1 MNGAVG
7 DIGSERKFSDAHLLL
22 LSKFMSAR
30 PLRQVS
36 APYWTELLGETA
48 DAAIETFLQ
57 MGWLV
62 PAPLPEKLDYRFKAT
77 ELKPF
82 LKERGLKVSGRK
94 LELIDRLIATGDAQ
108 IEALVAELDIH
119 RCSAAGRTA
128 AEKYLTLQKEKRA
141 KAEGAV
147 LDFLRAGDFDAAS
160 RAVAD
165 YEAGQVFRRGLGIDW
180 KHYDVS
186 RDTKLLNK
194 IFAGRPTILNQL
206 REEDWPSLRIATA
219 MMALWGSRDA
229 KAWLPPTFI
238 GIAKFDSDTA
248 ARMLLFWAQN
258 SLRVAEYQEISLSIP
273 NWVKEFRIS
282 AIDGSCP
289 SCRALAERGFRI
301 EEIPELPNPECTH
314 PYGCRCM
321 AMPGFDG

>member
-1 MNGAVG
+1 MSGTAG
-7 DIGSERKFSDAHLLL
+7 DIGSEGKFRDAHLLL
-22 LSKFMSAR
+22 LSKFLSAR

-36 APYWTELLGETA
+36 APYWTEPLGETA
-48 DAAIETFLQ
+48 DAAIETFLE

-62 PAPLPEKLDYRFKAT
+62 PAELPEKLDYRFKAT

-94 LELIDRLIATGDAQ
+94 LELIDRLIASGDAQ
-108 IEALVAELDIH
+108 IKALVADLDLH
-119 RCSAAGRTA
+119 RCSAAGRTV
-128 AEKYLTLQKEKRA
+128 AEKYLAVQKEKRA
-141 KAEGAV
+141 KAEAAV
-147 LDFLRAGDFDAAS
+147 LDLLRAGDFDAAS
-160 RAVAD
+160 RTVAE
-165 YEAGQVFRRGLGIDW
+165 YEAGQVFQRGLGINW
-180 KHYDVS
+180 KDYDVS

-219 MMALWGSRDA
+219 MMALWGTRDA
-229 KAWLPPTFI
+229 KAWLPPTFV
-238 GIAKFDSDTA
+238 GVARFDSDTT

-258 SLRVAEYQEISLSIP
+258 RLRLAEYQELSLSIP

-289 SCRALAERGFRI
+289 NCRTMAERGFGI
-301 EEIPELPNPECTH
+301 EQIPELPNPECTH

-321 AMPGFDG
+321 AMPVLDG